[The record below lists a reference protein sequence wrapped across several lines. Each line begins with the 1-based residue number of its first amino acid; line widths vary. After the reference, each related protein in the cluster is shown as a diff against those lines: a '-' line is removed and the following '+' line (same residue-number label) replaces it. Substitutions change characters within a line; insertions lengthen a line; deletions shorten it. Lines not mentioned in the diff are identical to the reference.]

1 MADEDDRMQAL
12 VCHEWCDVQH
22 LRVEETPVPA
32 LVPDGVRIA
41 VYTAGVNFADTLIV
55 KGEYQERPPFPFSPG
70 MEAAGVVVEVGER
83 VKHIHPGQRV
93 LALLDHGG
101 FAEEVV
107 AREIDVTPIPAEM
120 PFDVAAA
127 FPVVYATSHLALR
140 DRARLQPGEVLLVHG
155 ASGGVGL
162 TAVEVGKAVGA
173 TVIAT
178 ASTEEKLALA
188 REHGADYGILSTDD
202 IRTRVAALT
211 GGIDV
216 AYDPVGGEMFTA
228 SLHLIRPQGRILV
241 IGFASGQIPQIPA
254 NHLLVKDAAVL
265 GFSLGQARR
274 HRPDEVRAALGE
286 LVQWYAGHRVRPHVS
301 REFPLEHAVEA
312 LVAIQQRR
320 VSGKAIIRIRT
331 GA

>member
-1 MADEDDRMQAL
+1 MRAV
-12 VCHEWCDVQH
+12 VCREWCEVDL
-22 LRVEETPVPA
+22 LRVEDVSPPA
-32 LVPDGVRIA
+32 LTPDGVRIA
-41 VYTAGVNFADTLIV
+41 IHAAGVNFADTLIV

-70 MEAAGVVVEVGER
+70 MEAAGVVLEVGER
-83 VKHIHPGQRV
+83 VQRIRPGQRV
-93 LALLDHGG
+93 LAFLDYGG

-107 AREIDVTPIPAEM
+107 AREVDVTPIPDGM
-120 PFDVAAA
+120 PSDVAAA

-140 DRARLQPGEVLLVHG
+140 DRAQLQPGEVLLVHG

-162 TAVEVGKAVGA
+162 TAVEVGKASGA

-178 ASTEEKLALA
+178 ASSEAKLALA
-188 REHGADYGILSTDD
+188 REHGADYGVLSTDD
-202 IRTRVAALT
+202 VRTRVAALT

-216 AYDPVGGEMFTA
+216 AYDPVGGDMFTA
-228 SLHLIRPQGRILV
+228 SLHLIRPQGRILI

-274 HRPDEVRAALGE
+274 HRPDEVRAAMGE
-286 LVQWYAGHRVRPHVS
+286 LVQWHTEHRVRPHVS
-301 REFPLEHAVEA
+301 QEFPLEQAVEA
-312 LVAIQQRR
+312 LVAIQQRQ
-320 VSGKAIIRIRT
+320 VAGKAIIRIRQ